1 MPKGKVKVALVTGGT
16 SGIGQCIAQGL
27 RVDGFRVIV
36 MARTE
41 SSLEAMA
48 KDGFDTL
55 CADVSQ
61 ENSIRQAIDTVGR
74 RLGRLD
80 ALINSAGTVENE
92 PAESITTESIRRQV
106 ETNLIGTILV
116 NTAALPL
123 LKRSGGSIVNFSTG
137 IVRLPIVGTSV
148 YAATKAGIEGF
159 SRSLAF
165 EVGRLGIRVN
175 VVAPSLVRSNI
186 WLRAG
191 MSQESYE
198 NMLKARGAEFPLRR
212 TGEPEDV
219 AGIVRFLVGPQAQWI
234 TGAVIPVDGGSTLG
248 RLTAQN
254 PA

>member
-1 MPKGKVKVALVTGGT
+1 MSGEQVKVALVTGGT
-16 SGIGQCIAQGL
+16 SGIGRCIAQGL
-27 RVDGFRVIV
+27 RADGFRVIV
-36 MARTE
+36 VARTN
-41 SSLEAMA
+41 SSLQAMA

-55 CADVSQ
+55 CADVSL
-61 ENSIRQAIDTVGR
+61 ETSIRQAIDMVDQC
-74 RLGRLD
+74 LGRLD
-80 ALINSAGTVENE
+80 ILINSAGIVENE
-92 PAESITTESIRRQV
+92 PAESITPESVRRQV
-106 ETNLIGTILV
+106 EINLIGTILA
-116 NTAALPL
+116 NTVALPL
-123 LKRSGGSIVNFSTG
+123 IKRTGGSIVNFSTG

-191 MSQESYE
+191 MSQDSYDT
-198 NMLKARGAEFPLRR
+198 MLKARGAEFPLGR

-219 AGIVRFLVGPQAQWI
+219 AGIVRFLASPQAQWI

-248 RLTAQN
+248 RLAARN